1 MSLAPSTIAV
11 SSRNHMDWCKKKV
24 IISGDDQQLVSR
36 KLFDSVL
43 VVLVV
48 LDSVC
53 GKQNL
58 NVSGRNS
65 LRVGEI

>member
-1 MSLAPSTIAV
+1 
-11 SSRNHMDWCKKKV
+11 MDWCKKKV